1 MAELDILEQV
11 IGRNPHLGNY
21 LRNFEQEYGVAPHF
35 VEQLTYD
42 MRYVKTPNM
51 VYPVGD
57 PIFIHMFTDPTLG
70 TIKYVAIEPS
80 LSETADHQKK
90 KIMDEMFDRIP
101 EVDLEKEKDL
111 RVLIIRLFDEITSTR
126 RSFLKGKSKVEVSP
140 DERELV
146 KYYVIRDTLENG
158 KLQPLMKDPYIEDI
172 HCVGLDPIHLNHK
185 IFQMVETNVGFSNWG
200 ELDNYLKTLGEKVG
214 SPVSEGHPIIDA
226 AMPDG
231 SRLNVVYST
240 DVSIRGSSFTIR
252 KFAEEPISITQLIRF
267 GTFSAEIAAYIWLC
281 LENDMSIFMC
291 GETASGKTTTLNAII
306 PFIPADAKI
315 FSVEET
321 PELHI
326 PHATW
331 QQMLTRDT
339 GQAAGNVTM
348 FDLLKAALRSR
359 PHYVIV
365 GEIRGPEGAIA
376 FQAMQTGHPICST
389 FHASSVRKMIQR
401 LTGSPINVPIQFM
414 DLLNAAFFQQI
425 VYVNGVL
432 ERRVTSVE
440 EVVGYSRVSQGI
452 VTRKIFSYDPVR
464 DKHNFDGLF
473 NSSVLESKIAP
484 RYGIEDVREIY
495 TLLEK
500 RSRILRALADAN
512 IVQYARVTRIISDY
526 KKQGE
531 KSLPLEARSEV
542 R

>member
-1 MAELDILEQV
+1 MAELDLLEQV

-111 RVLIIRLFDEITSTR
+111 RVLIIRLFDEITSTK

-140 DERELV
+140 DELELV

-158 KLQPLMKDPYIEDI
+158 KLQPLMNDPYIEDI

-326 PHATW
+326 PHVTW

-495 TLLEK
+495 ALLEK